1 MSKFV
6 LVYTG
11 GAMGASPQE
20 QQQAMEAWM
29 NWFGSLGEAV
39 LDVGN
44 PFVGGCTVAT
54 DGSATDGGAAG
65 LTGYSIVE
73 APDLSAA
80 AGLAKGCPVL
90 THGGG
95 VEVYEALPI

>member
-11 GAMGASPQE
+11 GAMAGTPEE
-20 QQQAMEAWM
+20 QQKAMDAWM
-29 NWFGSLGEAV
+29 TWFGSLGEAV

-44 PFVGGCTVAT
+44 PFAGSCSVSN
-54 DGSATDGGAAG
+54 DGTSDGGAAG
-65 LTGYSIVE
+65 LSGYSIVE

-80 AGLAKGCPVL
+80 AGMAKGCPVL
-90 THGGG
+90 VHGGG
-95 VEVYEALPI
+95 VEVYEALAM